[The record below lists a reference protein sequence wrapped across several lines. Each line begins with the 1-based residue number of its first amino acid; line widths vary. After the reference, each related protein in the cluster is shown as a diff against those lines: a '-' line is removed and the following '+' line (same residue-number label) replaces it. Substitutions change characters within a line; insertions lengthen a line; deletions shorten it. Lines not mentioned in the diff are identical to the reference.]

1 MNEKLKKLFTNW
13 RILMLLF
20 FIVASLVAISP
31 HPWREGLA
39 IRSID
44 INSSAYLANMQ
55 PPKPSDQ
62 PVERERIQSVN
73 NVPVLTL
80 DDYQKATS
88 NLAINQTVYV
98 KTNKQ
103 TYRLKTKE
111 AFETI
116 YLNGTRKVTNEELVV
131 VNESV
136 NGTLQPVAHLI
147 NVTKEVQ
154 KTKQVSL
161 GTEDLGLHVYPA
173 PQSNLKKGLDL
184 QGGTRVL
191 LQPESP
197 LAPDAMGSL
206 IDTLTQRLNVYGLSD
221 IVVREAGDLSGN
233 QYILVEVA
241 GATESEIRDL
251 LSKQGKFEAKID
263 GKTVFSGGQDVTYV
277 CRSAN
282 CAGIDPNRGCFSD
295 GGQSICSF
303 YFSITLSRDA
313 AEKQAAATALLD
325 IVPSASGSYL
335 SKPLELYLDDSK
347 VDELNIGS
355 DLKGEST
362 TQIQISGSGAGP
374 GQEAAAFNA
383 LQNMKRLQTI
393 LITGSLPVKLNI
405 VKVDAISPVLGE
417 GFLKNAVFIGLIAI
431 VAVSLAV
438 AIRYKTIVLSSFI
451 IVTMASEIL
460 IILGAASVIGWNL
473 DLIAIA
479 GIIAAIGTGVDH
491 QIVIADETL
500 RGIRDISSNWKDRI
514 KRAFLIIM
522 MSYTTVVVAML
533 PLIFAGAG
541 LLKGFAI
548 VTILGASIGV
558 FITRP
563 AFSQMLEITLK

>member
-1 MNEKLKKLFTNW
+1 M
-13 RILMLLF
+13 
-20 FIVASLVAISP
+20 
-31 HPWREGLA
+31 
-39 IRSID
+39 
-44 INSSAYLANMQ
+44 
-55 PPKPSDQ
+55 
-62 PVERERIQSVN
+62 
-73 NVPVLTL
+73 
-80 DDYQKATS
+80 
-88 NLAINQTVYV
+88 
-98 KTNKQ
+98 
-103 TYRLKTKE
+103 
-111 AFETI
+111 
-116 YLNGTRKVTNEELVV
+116 YLNETMFATTEELVV

-136 NGTLQPVAHLI
+136 NGTMQPVARLT
-147 NVTKEVQ
+147 NVTREVQ
-154 KTKQVSL
+154 KSVQISK
-161 GTEDLGLHVYPA
+161 GTQDLGLSLYTA

-191 LQPESP
+191 LQPEALLS
-197 LAPDAMGSL
+197 PDAMGSL
-206 IDTLTQRLNVYGLSD
+206 IDTMTQRLNVYGLSD

-282 CAGIDPNRGCFSD
+282 CAGIDPNRGCFSN
-295 GGQSICSF
+295 GAEYVCSF
-303 YFSITLSRDA
+303 YFSITLSREA
-313 AEKQAAATALLD
+313 AEKQAAATSTLS
-325 IVPSASGSYL
+325 IVPSESGSYL

-355 DLKGEST
+355 DLKGEAT
-362 TQIQISGSGAGP
+362 TQIQISGSGVGP
-374 GQEAAAFNA
+374 GQEAATYNS

-417 GFLKNAVFIGLIAI
+417 GFLKNTILIGLVAI
-431 VAVSLAV
+431 VAVSIAV
-438 AIRYKTIVLSSFI
+438 AIRYRNIWLSSLI
-451 IVTMASEIL
+451 ILTMVSEIL
-460 IILGAASVIGWNL
+460 IILGAGALIKWNL

-500 RGIRDISSNWKDRI
+500 RGARESSSNWKDRV
-514 KRAFLIIM
+514 KRAFAIIM
-522 MSYTTVVVAML
+522 LSYFTVVVAML
-533 PLIFAGAG
+533 PLLVAGAG

-548 VTILGASIGV
+548 VTLLGGFVGV

-563 AFSQMLEITLK
+563 AFSQMLEITIK